1 MGAGTSG
8 TLRKVTLDGTTYAVP
23 ADLNVKINY
32 SPFKTEGIATTGD
45 TMYKMTLRLQDIED
59 VVLVTKPTEAN
70 ALLTLASRL
79 TDFPISLELADGTV
93 LRGQGRIDYDKW
105 ETQENKSSIKIIP
118 NKTRNAW
125 KPFNP

>member
-1 MGAGTSG
+1 
-8 TLRKVTLDGTTYAVP
+8 VTLDGTTYAVP